1 MINFLGGIVINDLND
16 IKNATH
22 IIYNNNYYNNVE
34 NDINNFRSKDNKNLF
49 YVDIKWIFDCFFQ
62 FKNAMKRRMN
72 IKYRQIKKMKYN
84 KDIYKNVL
92 K

>member
-49 YVDIKWIFDCFFQ
+49 YVDIKWIFDCFFSL
-62 FKNAMKRRMN
+62 KNAMKRRMN